1 MNISKRVPNA
11 PHQVAETLI
20 RAQDQQEYRKA
31 EPLFR
36 RALTIREKALG
47 AKHPNVAKSLKNL
60 AVACYRQKRYVEAES
75 RYRRALVVLEKTQ
88 GPKHPEFAASLG
100 KYAGTLRNLRRN
112 DETTEVESQIKVLS
126 AGSN

>member
-1 MNISKRVPNA
+1 MPNA
-11 PHQVAETLI
+11 PQQIAESLI
-20 RAQDQQEYRKA
+20 RAHDQKEYRKA
-31 EPLFR
+31 EPVFR
-36 RALTIREKALG
+36 RALTIREKALD
-47 AKHPNVAKSLKNL
+47 AEHPDLAKSLKNL

-100 KYAGTLRNLRRN
+100 KYAGTLRNLKRN
-112 DETTEVESQIKVLS
+112 DETTEVESQIKALS